1 MGKECCPTC
10 GRPLYQVHSDR
21 KLSDE
26 DAAYIILNPDGKSNK
41 SLAKKFGIDPSLVS
55 NIRNGKRYV
64 DVYARVKEDEEV

>member
-26 DAAYIILNPDGKSNK
+26 DAAYIILNPDGKSNNR
-41 SLAKKFGIDPSLVS
+41 SPRSSASTPLS
-55 NIRNGKRYV
+55 
-64 DVYARVKEDEEV
+64 